1 MYPSAF
7 VGEKGLHHIQ
17 QALELAHEVGA
28 KGGMHKSLVF
38 MVLLNNTTCYIS
50 GVFLGMYVEI
60 RGRGDVIEYLRA
72 LFLEQ
77 VPIIY

>member
-1 MYPSAF
+1 MFQRFLLTWILGLYLPAF

-50 GVFLGMYVEI
+50 RVFLGMYVTF
-60 RGRGDVIEYLRA
+60 RGAGGRD
-72 LFLEQ
+72 
-77 VPIIY
+77 